1 MIKKSW
7 MLLASLLLVGSLALT
22 ACGGGDDDDGD
33 DNGGN
38 TPAAGETVAAD
49 ETPSGGDD
57 GDDGDD
63 SGSDNGEGSE
73 EELLELAE
81 AFVASTFAAVYDM
94 SGDGTD
100 TLGSGTI
107 TIYKDGSDRIR
118 FDISGEQDGQ
128 QFDGT
133 FIESPDGSY
142 LCFSGDAAAIFGSTE
157 GVCVESDPDDPN
169 NPVGG
174 ITDDFEITEED
185 LADMTI
191 EGREEREIAG
201 EDAICYTTTS
211 PDTTGPS
218 EVCISEDGILLGVN
232 SEGAG
237 FTATSIEDD
246 PSDADFEPPFP
257 IEEIPGL
264 Q

>member
-7 MLLASLLLVGSLALT
+7 MLLASLLLVGSLALV
-22 ACGGGDDDDGD
+22 ACGGGDDDDN
-33 DNGGN
+33 DNDGN
-38 TPAAGETVAAD
+38 TPAAGQTVDAGD
-49 ETPSGGDD
+49 ETPSEGD
-57 GDDGDD
+57 GED
-63 SGSDNGEGSE
+63 SGSDNGEGDQD
-73 EELLELAE
+73 ELLELAE

-94 SGDGTD
+94 SGDGAD

-107 TIYKDGSDRIR
+107 TIYKDGQDRIR

-128 QFDGT
+128 QFDGV

-142 LCFSGDAAAIFGSTE
+142 LCFSGDAAAIFGSTD

-185 LADMTI
+185 LENMTI

-201 EDAICYTTTS
+201 EDGICYTTTS
-211 PDTTGPS
+211 PDSTGPS
-218 EVCISEDGILLGVN
+218 EVCISEDGILLAVN

-246 PSDADFEPPFP
+246 PSDSDFEPPFA
-257 IEEIPGL
+257 IQEIPGL
-264 Q
+264 GGQ